1 MKKENKEKK
10 EKKRMSMKTKWV
22 ITLVLCIMAVITVV
36 VVADDGCFDF
46 RPGSVQA
53 NDSAVQESA
62 APVDKDTGKTGTASY
77 TVLVTAGNGGST
89 DPSGSV
95 SVTEWGSVTVNITPN
110 DGYEIQ
116 SVSIDG
122 SDKGALES
130 YTLSNITENHSIVAT
145 FVKKPEPTPT
155 PTPTPAAEPEE

>member
-1 MKKENKEKK
+1 MKKENK

-22 ITLVLCIMAVITVV
+22 ITLVLCILAVVTVV

-53 NDSAVQESA
+53 NDNAVLESA
-62 APVDKDTGKTGTASY
+62 APDDKDTGKTGSESY
-77 TVLVTAGNGGST
+77 TVLVTAGNGGTT

-95 SVTEWGSVTVNITPN
+95 SVAEWGSITVNITPN
-110 DGYEIQ
+110 EGYEIQ

-122 SDKGALES
+122 SDKGPLES
-130 YTLSNITENHSIVAT
+130 YTLSNITENHSIIAT

-155 PTPTPAAEPEE
+155 PTPMPTAAPEE